1 MEEIWKPIK
10 GYEQYYEVSNLGR
23 IKSLARN
30 VYWKNRANRINSRY
44 DEEKIIVPDVMKNGY
59 IRIKFRVNGDVK
71 QKTVHRVVAEAFI
84 PNPENKPC
92 INHKDGDR
100 KNNKVEN
107 LEWCTYSENNLH
119 EWRVLCKKS
128 YNAKKVRCIDLN
140 LVFDSVSDGAKYMG
154 SCKQSLFNALYKR
167 DGVFKGLK
175 WEFI

>member
-119 EWRVLCKKS
+119 EWRVLGKKS
-128 YNAKKVRCIDLN
+128 YNAKKVRCVDLN
-140 LVFDSVSDGAKYMG
+140 LVFDSVSDGAKYIG
-154 SCKQSLFNALYKR
+154 SRKQNLFNALYKR